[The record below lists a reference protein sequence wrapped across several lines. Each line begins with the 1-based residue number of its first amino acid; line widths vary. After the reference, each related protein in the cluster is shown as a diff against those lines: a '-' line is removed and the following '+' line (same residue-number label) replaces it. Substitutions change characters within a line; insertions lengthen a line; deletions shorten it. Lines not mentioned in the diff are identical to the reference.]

1 MDLVLFFI
9 EYKIHYIKRLEV
21 QKYLQTYQNSTIIS
35 LQIYFSHKIRRQLF
49 GSGSSLQSFFLHYFC
64 CPRSRT
70 FLLLEE
76 IHYVFAW
83 RCFPLLGLEL
93 KFFGVNAWVLFLIRL
108 AVQVQAI
115 SCKPLSPGWA
125 PALN

>member
-1 MDLVLFFI
+1 MLQFLYKLDLGSVAGGLYTVLVLL
-9 EYKIHYIKRLEV
+9 KR
-21 QKYLQTYQNSTIIS
+21 TRIRQN
-35 LQIYFSHKIRRQLF
+35 SHKIRRQLF